1 MCGYADMKTSG
12 CVDVRKLL
20 IEFRNLTSDTSYLT
34 PSLPSHKP
42 QTINYKPENHKLFMI
57 KAILIDDIPQA
68 LELLRNDL
76 ANYCPDIEIIGEAQ
90 SVVEG
95 AKLLRN
101 SDPDVVFLDIELQ
114 DGSGFDIL
122 EILGDISFKI
132 IFTTASDAHA
142 IKAFRF
148 SAIDYLLK
156 PIDPEELIE
165 AVNKLKQ
172 SKPNSKESIDLL
184 LDTMKN
190 KKGPKRLALHTLEKI
205 QVAEISEIIR
215 CESSGNYT
223 TFYFKDGKNLLVT
236 KTLKEFDKMLSEHE
250 FVRVHQSHL
259 INAIHIREYI
269 KTEGGYIV
277 MKDGSHVPVS
287 IRKKPTVIKMLGGL

>member
-1 MCGYADMKTSG
+1 
-12 CVDVRKLL
+12 
-20 IEFRNLTSDTSYLT
+20 
-34 PSLPSHKP
+34 
-42 QTINYKPENHKLFMI
+42 MI
-57 KAILIDDIPQA
+57 KAVLIDDIPQA

-76 ANYCPDIEIIGEAQ
+76 ENNCPEIEIIGEAK

-95 AKLLRN
+95 AKLLRHTN
-101 SDPDVVFLDIELQ
+101 PDVVFLDIELQ

-156 PIDPEELIE
+156 PIDPEELKQ

-172 SKPNSKESIDLL
+172 NIPNSKESIDLL
-184 LDTMKN
+184 LEAVKN

-205 QVAEISEIIR
+205 QVAKIAEIVR

-223 TFYFKDGKNLLVT
+223 TFYFTDGNNLLVT
-236 KTLKEFDKMLSEHE
+236 KTLKEFDKMLNEHE

-259 INAIHIREYI
+259 INAIHIREYV
-269 KTEGGYIV
+269 KTEGGYLV
-277 MKDGSHVPVS
+277 MKDGTHVPVS
-287 IRKKPTVIKMLGGL
+287 IRKKPVVIKMLGGL